1 MAVHRDDSE
10 RFRRLSI
17 LGRIG
22 WWEADFSSRQYL
34 CSEYVCKLLG
44 LEGEYLSFEDFGK
57 MIREDYRARI
67 SREFLAIQ
75 NMEVYEQT
83 FPVYSTEGVVWVYSR
98 VGYKERLPDGTL
110 KAFGVLQRVEMPKE
124 EAAKQALQR
133 VNDLLYRQT
142 SISHS
147 LFRFLKDEDISA
159 GIYDILKDILDFF
172 RGGRVYIFQY
182 DEKCRYQSCTYEVV
196 APGVAPE
203 KEMLQGVQA
212 DSLPWWTSQIMAQKP
227 VLLETLGQLPEHAY
241 AEYEIL
247 ARQNIKSLMVTPLV
261 ANDQVWGYMGI
272 DLVDRTRMW
281 TNEDYQWFSSLA
293 NVISICIELRK
304 TKDEAVRERTFLSNL
319 FRYMPLGYVRMSIV
333 CDEKDNPYGYY
344 VTDANSIFADFLGKP
359 ASTFIGKTASSFS
372 REAAPRLE
380 YLLDIVNTGTHKEM
394 DMCFELTNKHCHVVI
409 YSPEKNEVVA
419 LFLDTTDSVQTHLAL
434 DHSEKL
440 FKNIFANIPAGVEI
454 YDKDGFLVDINN
466 KDMEIFGVRDK
477 QDVIGVNLFEN
488 PNVSAQLAERIQTE
502 DMVDFRLNYAF
513 DRTEG
518 YYSTSKQPKDV
529 IHLYTKVSKVYD
541 SKGNFTGYA
550 MINIDNTERID
561 AMSRICDF
569 ENFFLLISDYAKV
582 GYAKLNLLDR
592 KGYAIKQWYKNMGE
606 DENTQL
612 ADVVGIY
619 SKMYPSDRRR
629 MLDFFSKARVGEAKH
644 FQGEMRIERPG
655 EKGKW
660 NWVRTN
666 VVVNLFEPEN
676 GQIEL
681 IGVNYDITELK
692 ETEAMLIEAKEK
704 AEESD
709 RLKSAF
715 LANMSHEIRTPLNAI
730 VGFSNLLA
738 ETDDI
743 AERREYM
750 QVVEE
755 NNDLLLKLISDIL
768 DLSKIEAG
776 TLEFVHT
783 DFELN
788 KLMREKENVMRL
800 KTDQNVELV
809 FEQRYETCHVRTDR
823 NRLSQLMINLL
834 TNAAKF
840 THRGSIRFG
849 YELRAGQLYFWVA
862 DTGCG
867 IPAERKDAV
876 FERFVK
882 LNSFKQGTGLGLSI
896 CRTIVEHLGGNIGVE
911 SEEGKGSTFWFTL
924 PYVPGQSE
932 QAEAP
937 AQILQAIPT
946 VEKDKLV
953 ILIAEDNES
962 NNPLFE
968 SILRHEYKLVHAW
981 NGREAV
987 DLFNRYTPHLVLMDI
1002 NMPVMDGYD
1011 ATAVIRK
1018 ESADVPIIGVTAL
1031 AFASDEQ
1038 KVLSSGFDGYM
1049 PKPINARQLKTQVL
1063 DMLRKRMT
1071 LI

>member
-1 MAVHRDDSE
+1 M
-10 RFRRLSI
+10 FRPADKS
-17 LGRIG
+17 G
-22 WWEADFSSRQYL
+22 W
-34 CSEYVCKLLG
+34 
-44 LEGEYLSFEDFGK
+44 
-57 MIREDYRARI
+57 
-67 SREFLAIQ
+67 
-75 NMEVYEQT
+75 T
-83 FPVYSTEGVVWVYSR
+83 
-98 VGYKERLPDGTL
+98 
-110 KAFGVLQRVEMPKE
+110 
-124 EAAKQALQR
+124 R
-133 VNDLLYRQT
+133 VN
-142 SISHS
+142 
-147 LFRFLKDEDISA
+147 
-159 GIYDILKDILDFF
+159 
-172 RGGRVYIFQY
+172 
-182 DEKCRYQSCTYEVV
+182 VV
-196 APGVAPE
+196 RNPLNTDPS
-203 KEMLQGVQA
+203 KIEM
-212 DSLPWWTSQIMAQKP
+212 
-227 VLLETLGQLPEHAY
+227 
-241 AEYEIL
+241 
-247 ARQNIKSLMVTPLV
+247 
-261 ANDQVWGYMGI
+261 
-272 DLVDRTRMW
+272 
-281 TNEDYQWFSSLA
+281 
-293 NVISICIELRK
+293 
-304 TKDEAVRERTFLSNL
+304 
-319 FRYMPLGYVRMSIV
+319 V
-333 CDEKDNPYGYY
+333 C
-344 VTDANSIFADFLGKP
+344 
-359 ASTFIGKTASSFS
+359 
-372 REAAPRLE
+372 
-380 YLLDIVNTGTHKEM
+380 VN
-394 DMCFELTNKHCHVVI
+394 F
-409 YSPEKNEVVA
+409 
-419 LFLDTTDSVQTHLAL
+419 
-434 DHSEKL
+434 
-440 FKNIFANIPAGVEI
+440 
-454 YDKDGFLVDINN
+454 
-466 KDMEIFGVRDK
+466 
-477 QDVIGVNLFEN
+477 DV
-488 PNVSAQLAERIQTE
+488 
-502 DMVDFRLNYAF
+502 
-513 DRTEG
+513 
-518 YYSTSKQPKDV
+518 
-529 IHLYTKVSKVYD
+529 
-541 SKGNFTGYA
+541 
-550 MINIDNTERID
+550 
-561 AMSRICDF
+561 
-569 ENFFLLISDYAKV
+569 
-582 GYAKLNLLDR
+582 
-592 KGYAIKQWYKNMGE
+592 
-606 DENTQL
+606 
-612 ADVVGIY
+612 
-619 SKMYPSDRRR
+619 
-629 MLDFFSKARVGEAKH
+629 
-644 FQGEMRIERPG
+644 
-655 EKGKW
+655 
-660 NWVRTN
+660 
-666 VVVNLFEPEN
+666 
-676 GQIEL
+676 
-681 IGVNYDITELK
+681 TELK
-692 ETEAMLIEAKEK
+692 QTEKSLIEAKNK
-704 AEESD
+704 AEVSD

-911 SEEGKGSTFWFTL
+911 SKEGKGSTFWFTL

-962 NNPLFE
+962 NYRLFE

-1002 NMPVMDGYD
+1002 NMPVMDGYE
-1011 ATAVIRK
+1011 ATAEIRK
-1018 ESADVPIIGVTAL
+1018 QSADVPIIAVTAF